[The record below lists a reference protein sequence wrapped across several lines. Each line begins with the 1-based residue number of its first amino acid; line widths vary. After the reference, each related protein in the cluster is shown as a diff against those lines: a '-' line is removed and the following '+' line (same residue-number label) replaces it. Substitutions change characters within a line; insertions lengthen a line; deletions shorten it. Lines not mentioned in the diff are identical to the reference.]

1 LNQVYKHKKI
11 LMHMRGKKNEKE
23 IENIAFPK
31 KKMDT

>member
-1 LNQVYKHKKI
+1 
-11 LMHMRGKKNEKE
+11 MHMRGKKNEKE